1 MKLFVRL
8 LIIPALILLIGVACG
23 FSIGDVGTEE
33 PSVVPTVEVVAPV
46 EEEPVEEEVVVE
58 SEPYFTQ
65 EFDEEPADWSYFVQ
79 SGNEKDVNF
88 YVDNGRMNVE
98 INAKETYIYFT
109 YDAYTYDNVAIST
122 VVENR
127 GVNSQ
132 AVTLVCRMSD
142 AEGWYEV
149 NIQND
154 GMYFISVFDARSKG
168 YNMLTSGGSNAIR
181 QGKDINEYGL
191 ECVGNELTVYI
202 NGKKVTTFKDNT
214 YKLREGVVGIS
225 VSSFDVFP
233 VVVEFDSVT
242 ISEP

>member
-1 MKLFVRL
+1 MKLFIRIMV
-8 LIIPALILLIGVACG
+8 IPALILLIGMACG
-23 FSIGDVGTEE
+23 FSIGDVATEE
-33 PSVVPTVEVVAPV
+33 PVEAPTVEVAV
-46 EEEPVEEEVVVE
+46 PVEEEVVEEEAVPE
-58 SEPYFTQ
+58 SVPYFTQ
-65 EFDEEPADWSYFVQ
+65 EFDEEPSEWSYFVQ
-79 SGNEKDVNF
+79 SGNEKDVEF
-88 YVDNGRMNVE
+88 YVDNSRLNVK

-109 YDAYTYDNVAIST
+109 YDAYTYDNVWIST

-142 AEGWYEV
+142 EEGWYEV

-191 ECVGNELTVYI
+191 ECVNNELTVYI
-202 NGKKVTTFKDNT
+202 NGTKVTTFKDNT

-242 ISEP
+242 IAEP